1 MVNYPGDPEVR
12 MRRAQSIAEGDIANV
27 TVLDFGLHSGT
38 HVDAPAHFL
47 EGAAGVDAL
56 PLDVLIGPADV
67 VDSTSIASNPIGGAA
82 LAALD
87 IPDDCERLLLKTRNS
102 AFWVRDEFAED
113 FLCLDDSGARF
124 VVDRGIKLIGIDYMS
139 IGDVDTH
146 RTLLSR
152 GVIALESLD
161 LRDVDAG
168 RYELLCLPLRIVGAD
183 GGPARVLLRR

>member
-1 MVNYPGDPEVR
+1 MVHYPGDPKVR

-38 HVDAPAHFL
+38 HVDAPLHFL

-56 PLDVLIGPADV
+56 PLEALIGPADV
-67 VDSTSIASNPIGGAA
+67 VDSTSIASNPIDRAA
-82 LAALD
+82 FGALD
-87 IPDDCERLLLKTRNS
+87 IPDDCERLLLKTRN
-102 AFWVRDEFAED
+102 AALWDRDEFVED
-113 FLCLDDSGARF
+113 FLCLDDSGAHF
-124 VVDRGIKLIGIDYMS
+124 VLDRGIKLIGIDYMS

-161 LRDVDAG
+161 LRAVDAG